1 MYQKMYTLF
10 LRKKVRIEKK
20 EIHLQQL
27 PQKKGHPVI
36 DETFSKCSAPP
47 VNFKKNRPPTNLRT
61 GQEQKTKHIIV
72 PRVPLHIL
80 VYVSTVYTELEV
92 KDTHYGWGSC

>member
-47 VNFKKNRPPTNLRT
+47 VNLKK
-61 GQEQKTKHIIV
+61 K
-72 PRVPLHIL
+72 
-80 VYVSTVYTELEV
+80 
-92 KDTHYGWGSC
+92 